1 MHPAHLTQIFLIYK
15 EEHNDEE
22 KDKISAQD
30 NHYTESVEVQRNIR
44 NQLIHI
50 FNISVSEVWHI
61 LLQNLIGNSG
71 IFLVPGALRCTIS
84 SQRSDSGLT
93 PLYLFGCPDDYAAMI
108 IRRKAELTEYI
119 APGPAADL
127 YGSIQKKAEFY
138 EVCEKFGIPYP
149 DSKILT
155 APVDAAELTEDKL
168 GFAYPIIVKPSSSVD
183 YWKHP
188 FDTMKKV
195 YTAATPAEAAEIV
208 KTIYASGYPDRMVLQ
223 KMVPGGDDHMRVL
236 TAFSDENGKV
246 RAMCLGHTMVEEHTP
261 HGLGNHAAIVSEDTT
276 SLPLVENIRKMLE
289 ACRYTG
295 FSNFDIKYSGT
306 PGDYRVF
313 EINLR
318 QGRSN
323 YYVTATGM
331 NIARL
336 VVEKWNDGGT
346 DCVLNKNEVFW
357 HHVPAQVAFTYTE
370 DKDLVARAKAL
381 KAQGKEAC
389 SLLYKPDLLWNP
401 VRYACVLE
409 QLRRQFKKFK
419 TYYPV
424 HK

>member
-1 MHPAHLTQIFLIYK
+1 
-15 EEHNDEE
+15 
-22 KDKISAQD
+22 
-30 NHYTESVEVQRNIR
+30 
-44 NQLIHI
+44 
-50 FNISVSEVWHI
+50 
-61 LLQNLIGNSG
+61 
-71 IFLVPGALRCTIS
+71 
-84 SQRSDSGLT
+84 
-93 PLYLFGCPDDYAAMI
+93 
-108 IRRKAELTEYI
+108 
-119 APGPAADL
+119 
-127 YGSIQKKAEFY
+127 
-138 EVCEKFGIPYP
+138 
-149 DSKILT
+149 
-155 APVDAAELTEDKL
+155 
-168 GFAYPIIVKPSSSVD
+168 
-183 YWKHP
+183 
-188 FDTMKKV
+188 
-195 YTAATPAEAAEIV
+195 
-208 KTIYASGYPDRMVLQ
+208 MVLQ

-295 FSNFDIKYSGT
+295 FSNFDIKYSGI

>member
-1 MHPAHLTQIFLIYK
+1 M
-15 EEHNDEE
+15 
-22 KDKISAQD
+22 
-30 NHYTESVEVQRNIR
+30 
-44 NQLIHI
+44 
-50 FNISVSEVWHI
+50 
-61 LLQNLIGNSG
+61 
-71 IFLVPGALRCTIS
+71 
-84 SQRSDSGLT
+84 
-93 PLYLFGCPDDYAAMI
+93 
-108 IRRKAELTEYI
+108 
-119 APGPAADL
+119 
-127 YGSIQKKAEFY
+127 
-138 EVCEKFGIPYP
+138 
-149 DSKILT
+149 
-155 APVDAAELTEDKL
+155 

-261 HGLGNHAAIVSEDTT
+261 HGLGNHAAIVSEDTA

-289 ACRYTG
+289 ACHYTG
-295 FSNFDIKYSGT
+295 FSNFDIKYSGI

>member
-1 MHPAHLTQIFLIYK
+1 MAK
-15 EEHNDEE
+15 
-22 KDKISAQD
+22 
-30 NHYTESVEVQRNIR
+30 RNIETELR
-44 NQLIHI
+44 GVKITPVLLGADLNCYNVARAFHEAYGVRSYAFGRYKVGNTEYCRIVKFRAVPDIDDPEVMLNTLEEFAGRHAGEKLI
-50 FNISVSEVWHI
+50 
-61 LLQNLIGNSG
+61 LMG
-71 IFLVPGALRCTIS
+71 CT
-84 SQRSDSGLT
+84 
-93 PLYLFGCPDDYAAMI
+93 DDYATLI
-108 IRRKAELTEYI
+108 IKYQKRLGEHYIISCPDEALTEDI
-119 APGPAADL
+119 TL
-127 YGSIQKKAEFY
+127 KARFY
-138 EVCEKFGIPYP
+138 EYCEHYDIPYP
-149 DSKILT
+149 RTVVLSKGDAVDT
-155 APVDAAELTEDKL
+155 AD
-168 GFAYPIIVKPSSSVD
+168 FSYPIIIKPSSSVL

-208 KTIYASGYPDRMVLQ
+208 RTVYASGYPDRMLLQ
-223 KMVPGGDDHMRVL
+223 KLVPGGDDHMRVL

-289 ACRYTG
+289 ACHYTG

-381 KAQGKEAC
+381 KAQGREAC
-389 SLLYKPDLLWNP
+389 SLLYKPDLMWNP

-424 HK
+424 QK